1 MKPTDL
7 YLLPVLL
14 AVLMATPS
22 EGQAASTYSHHM
34 LRSNSTNPI
43 IAYSST
49 ADVTQQIKP
58 INTMVVPEVTEVS
71 TTEGPAKSKPST
83 VGQGITE
90 ESVTVQAEDGV
101 NEEDS
106 SEEEDEEVV
115 DENSATEEVDETKKE

>member
-22 EGQAASTYSHHM
+22 DGQVAAT
-34 LRSNSTNPI
+34 
-43 IAYSST
+43 T
-49 ADVTQQIKP
+49 ADLIRQVKP
-58 INTMVVPEVTEVS
+58 MKTMMAPEPTEGE
-71 TTEGPAKSKPST
+71 TTEEPAKLEPSTVSGEGTT
-83 VGQGITE
+83 VGQGIAE
-90 ESVTVQAEDGV
+90 ESVTVQAEIGV
-101 NEEDS
+101 NGEDS